1 MTMGASRLAALV
13 AVVVLA
19 ACAGRPVPEA
29 PRPTMDPGRVVPP
42 VVVPPA
48 LPPVKTPV
56 IPPTEAY
63 RRGLMPLASTNVWAF
78 RQAKPAADG
87 RGVVIGILDSGI
99 DADIVG
105 LDVTTMGSRKILDL
119 RDFSGEGRIVLTPL
133 GPHGDTAIV
142 AGTRLAG
149 LQRVTAL
156 DAAGMHYAGAIV
168 ERGLGEMPGSDLNG
182 DGDNADRLPLVV
194 ARASDGWVVF
204 ADTDGDGTLADER
217 PVHDYLVA
225 KEVFGWTVAG
235 RKWPMTVAANFGSAS
250 GPPTLD
256 LFFDNSG
263 HGTHVAGI
271 AAGNGLYGVRGFDGV
286 APGAQL
292 LGLKIA
298 NNAAGGVSV
307 TGSMVR
313 SIDYAIRFAKSRQL
327 PLVLNMSFGVG
338 NERNGAARIDA
349 LLDSILAANPEVV
362 FVTSAGNDGP
372 GLSTLGFPGSA
383 DRVLSVGA
391 TYPPAFLPG
400 AVAGDVV
407 AFFSSRGGEAAKPD
421 IMAPGIA
428 YSSVPR
434 WETGSED
441 KSGTSMASPHV
452 AGAVALLLSALQQE
466 RRSATSGQVKQAIV
480 ATGRALPASLRVDQ
494 GGGLLD
500 LVAADRVLRRLP
512 VGASVRLAVGG
523 VPGAGVYRILD
534 PNRPATDTTVMVEI
548 LGSLGGPV
556 RLTSNTAWVEPPG
569 QVQLT
574 PPRTSVPMGLRGS
587 ALRDPGVFGATVTGW
602 ATDTAIGPLFRLPV
616 TVVHPVLVGDS
627 GARARGTIQ
636 PGGTQRVVFA
646 ADSGRPFRV
655 QVGTATLG
663 QDVLAFLHEPGG
675 QPFRVE
681 NGKRAGAGTGQAEY
695 DVDGRNVE
703 PGYYEVVAV
712 APPTGG
718 ATVTMTIDQSP
729 LAIDASR
736 LHADTVT
743 VQLTN
748 RTKSVQSAATVLALV
763 GGERALSF
771 SQKGSAV
778 RRLSVPVPAWA
789 KRVEVDLRVS
799 RATWPL
805 FTDMGLTLLDG
816 HGQVLVANPMNYHF
830 GRVTADFDSAA
841 AVPDLTIAVAPGFA
855 DPFAEPLWDGMM
867 AIRFYAETPMVL
879 EPTGSAE
886 RSVAVGGQSTVR
898 FPLGRTPWPLGD
910 GFFPLGQLLVE
921 VNGSGWGRE
930 VRLPEPLPPI
940 MR

>member
-1 MTMGASRLAALV
+1 
-13 AVVVLA
+13 
-19 ACAGRPVPEA
+19 
-29 PRPTMDPGRVVPP
+29 MDPGRVVPP
-42 VVVPPA
+42 VVVPAA
-48 LPPVKTPV
+48 LPPLKAPV

-119 RDFSGEGRIVLTPL
+119 RDFSGEGRVLLTPL

-142 AGTRLAG
+142 AGTKLAG

-156 DAAGMHYAGAIV
+156 DAAGVHYAGAIV
-168 ERGLGEMPGSDLNG
+168 ERVLGQLPGSDLNG

-235 RKWPMTVAANFGSAS
+235 RKWPMTVAANFGQV
-250 GPPTLD
+250 GTTPTLD

-271 AAGNGLYGVRGFDGV
+271 AAGNGLYGVKGFDGV
-286 APGAQL
+286 APGAHL
-292 LGLKIA
+292 LGIKIA

-313 SIDYAIRFAKSRQL
+313 GIDYAIRFAKGRQL
-327 PLVLNMSFGVG
+327 PLVLNLSFGVG

-349 LLDSILAANPEVV
+349 LLDSILVANPDVV
-362 FVTSAGNDGP
+362 FATSAGNDGP

-407 AFFSSRGGEAAKPD
+407 AFFSSRGAEAGKPD

-452 AGAVALLLSALQQE
+452 AGAVALLLSALHQE
-466 RRSATSGQVKQAIV
+466 RRSWTGAQVKQAIV
-480 ATGRALPASLRVDQ
+480 ATGRALPASMRVDQ

-500 LVAADRVLRRLP
+500 LVAADRVLRLLP
-512 VGASVRLAVGG
+512 LGASVRLAVGG
-523 VPGAGVYRILD
+523 VPGAGVYRTIG
-534 PNRPATDTTVMVEI
+534 PGRPVSDTTVVVEI
-548 LGSLGGPV
+548 LGPLGGPV
-556 RLTSNTAWVEPPG
+556 RLTSNTAWVETPG
-569 QVQLT
+569 QVLLT
-574 PPRTSVPMGLRGS
+574 PPRTPVPITLKGS

-602 ATDTAIGPLFRLPV
+602 ATDTTIGPLFRLPV
-616 TVVHPVLVGDS
+616 TAVRSVLVGDS
-627 GARARGTIQ
+627 GARVRGTIQ
-636 PGGTQRVVFA
+636 PGGTQRIFFV

-655 QVGTATLG
+655 RVGTATSG
-663 QDVLAFLHEPGG
+663 QEVLAFLHEPGG
-675 QPFRVE
+675 QPFRIE
-681 NGKRAGAGTGQAEY
+681 NGKRGGPGTEQAEY
-695 DVDGRNVE
+695 DVDGRNAE
-703 PGYYEVVAV
+703 PGYYEAVAV
-712 APPTGG
+712 APPTAG

-736 LHADTVT
+736 LHPDTVT

-748 RTKSVQSAATVLALV
+748 RTRSVQSAAGVLALV
-763 GGERALSF
+763 GGERAVSF
-771 SQKGSAV
+771 SQRGSAA
-778 RRLSVPVPAWA
+778 RRLSVPVPSWA

-816 HGQVLVANPMNYHF
+816 NGQVVVASPMNYHF
-830 GRVTADFDSAA
+830 GRVTADFDSAGTT
-841 AVPDLTIAVAPGFA
+841 PDLTIAVEPGFA
-855 DPFAEPLWDGMM
+855 DPLAEPLWDGML
-867 AIRFYAETPMVL
+867 AIRFYAESPVVL
-879 EPTGSAE
+879 EPSGPAE
-886 RSVAVGGQSTVR
+886 ASVAAGGQSAMR
-898 FPLGRTPWPLGD
+898 FPLGRSPWPLGD

-921 VNGSGWGRE
+921 VNGSSWGRE
-930 VRLPEPLPPI
+930 VRLPDPLPPI